1 MKNFNI
7 LIVEGNL
14 KEENQNFLKVGIQ
27 THTESLKDSL
37 NHFTNNLNFDVVNP
51 SSDENIDVKVKTV
64 SDNSTNADKFITF
77 VDSTTTTGVQDI
89 KEDAD
94 LKYRPFT
101 GVLSSTNFTATAN
114 ATINKIHSSDGHVM
128 LYRTGS
134 SDGNARLNGI
144 ADLATQWET
153 ARQLTLSGVVTGT
166 ATGINGA
173 GNISVTTTFASGG
186 NQAATSDIGDAQ
198 ITANK
203 LALNSVETGKI
214 PNNAVT
220 TAKIANDAITNAK
233 IAPNSITNTEIS
245 NAGSFSMGALTVDNI
260 TLDGNEIDVGSGNLT
275 LDVNGDINLN
285 ADGGE
290 VFFQDATATY
300 GVIAN
305 SGNNIQI
312 RSGTSTMLT
321 GSGANASFAGNLNVA
336 SAIVAGGD
344 ITAFSDARLKEN
356 ISTIENA
363 LDKVD
368 NLRGVNYNMKDS
380 DDAKIG
386 VIAQEVEEIL
396 PQVVHTSD
404 DEIQTKSVD
413 YGKLCA
419 VLIEAVK
426 ELKKEVEELKGR

>member
-1 MKNFNI
+1 MTSAIVSAGTQFVGNTLKNTD
-7 LIVEGNL
+7 
-14 KEENQNFLKVGIQ
+14 NQNV
-27 THTESLKDSL
+27 
-37 NHFTNNLNFDVVNP
+37 
-51 SSDENIDVKVKTV
+51 
-64 SDNSTNADKFITF
+64 IT
-77 VDSTTTTGVQDI
+77 
-89 KEDAD
+89 K
-94 LKYRPFT
+94 
-101 GVLSSTNFTATAN
+101 
-114 ATINKIHSSDGHVM
+114 
-128 LYRTGS
+128 TGS
-134 SDGNARLNGI
+134 GAGENTFHGKAST
-144 ADLATQWET
+144 ATQWH
-153 ARQLTLSGVVTGT
+153 SGVNIDLRWSTDGSPGSGDPNAGSIASLTG
-166 ATGINGA
+166 ADA
-173 GNISVTTTFASGG
+173 SVFGELRFPSGG
-186 NQAATSDIGDAQ
+186 VLVAESDIGNAQ
-198 ITANK
+198 ISVNK
-203 LALNSVETGKI
+203 LKTNSVSSAKIVNGAVTASKIATG
-214 PNNAVT
+214 AVT
-220 TAKIANDAITNAK
+220 TNKIGANAVGNAAIN
-233 IAPNSITNTEIS
+233 NS
-245 NAGSFSMGALTVDNI
+245 ASFSMGALTVDNI

-275 LDVNGDINLN
+275 LDVASNIILN

-290 VFFQDATATY
+290 VAFSDATATY

-312 RSGTSTMLT
+312 RSGTTTMLT

-404 DEIQTKSVD
+404 DEMQTKSVD